1 MKKIDFSKTNKKAA
15 IVTYNTRLTLSSN
28 HIRATGVAYMRE
40 YILDVLNRDVCDI
53 LSIPHSEDTDRG
65 YYKDIRDFESCKY
78 DINYY
83 DEVFIY
89 NSQCNAFGGAFPV
102 PAVSTMLALVKFK
115 GDIWYMLTDPSM
127 PPVNVILHVKNKF
140 KFCSEPSSVK
150 LVDGTTKLVTQK
162 DIDDFT
168 ENVFKRTKIAFC
180 GIDYKKY
187 FDSYCNDKRV
197 DSRKLLD
204 VDWAYFGQ
212 HEYYS
217 LREFIDLK
225 LQTPE
230 KEQDSFDFV
239 YCGNRRSSRDGILKE
254 LVSHSDLNCALVGYG
269 DSITGNNVS
278 NIKYM
283 SHEDMFDFINK
294 KAYSTVIMG
303 DNLHNDNIITPRFY
317 ECMLLNVVA
326 FVWHKY
332 DSDKK
337 FIKNSELKDFVYVSS
352 IDELCNKIK
361 QIKSDKELF
370 KHIVALERKEI
381 LESQN
386 ISDINSFINSV
397 NTDALHRRS

>member
-1 MKKIDFSKTNKKAA
+1 MNKVEFSNTNKKAA
-15 IVTYNTRLTLSSN
+15 IVTYNTRLTLSSS

-40 YILDVLNRDVCDI
+40 YILDILGREVCDI
-53 LSIPHSEDTDRG
+53 LSIPHNEDADRK
-65 YYKDIRDFESCKY
+65 YYKDIRDFESGKY

-102 PAVSTMLALVKFK
+102 PSISTMFTLIKFK

-127 PPVNVILHVKNKF
+127 PPVNVMLHVRNKF

-150 LVDGTTKLVTQK
+150 LVDGTTRLITDK
-162 DIDDFT
+162 DINDFT
-168 ENVFKRTKIAFC
+168 ENVFKRTRVAFC
-180 GIDYKKY
+180 GINYKTY
-187 FDSYCNDKRV
+187 FDSYCNAKRV

-204 VDWAYFGQ
+204 IDWAYFGQ

-230 KEQDSFDFV
+230 KEQECFDFA

-254 LVSHSDLNCALVGYG
+254 IIAHSDLKCALVGYG
-269 DSITGNNVS
+269 DSITSSNVS

-283 SHEDMFDFINK
+283 PHEEMFDFINK
-294 KAYSTVIMG
+294 HVYSTIIMG
-303 DNLHNDNIITPRFY
+303 DNLHNNNIITPRFY
-317 ECMLLNVVA
+317 ESMLLNVVA
-326 FVWHKY
+326 FICHKY
-332 DSDKK
+332 DSNKQ
-337 FIKNSELKDFVYVSS
+337 FVKNSELKDFIYVNS
-352 IDELCNKIK
+352 IDELYNKINV
-361 QIKSDKELF
+361 IKSDKNLF
-370 KHIVALERKEI
+370 KHIVELERKEV

-386 ISDINSFINSV
+386 INDIDSFISSV
-397 NTDALHRRS
+397 NTDVLHRRS